1 MPGLAT
7 TNQAR
12 FRRTLVNPR
21 QPIRTPLVCL
31 VLVVSGFACASSAPR
46 AAADVQSVLFFGLSR
61 TSAPDVSDDEFQ
73 AFVERE
79 IATRFPDGFTVLQ
92 GIGHWRGRD
101 GIVHREPSRV
111 LVLVRHDSESTDR
124 LLREIVTSYCSTF
137 AQESV
142 LRVDVAASTSLK

>member
-1 MPGLAT
+1 MPGPAT

-79 IATRFPDGFTVLQ
+79 IATRF
-92 GIGHWRGRD
+92 
-101 GIVHREPSRV
+101 
-111 LVLVRHDSESTDR
+111 
-124 LLREIVTSYCSTF
+124 
-137 AQESV
+137 
-142 LRVDVAASTSLK
+142 DVAASTSLK

>member
-1 MPGLAT
+1 
-7 TNQAR
+7 
-12 FRRTLVNPR
+12 VNPR